1 MKVLRFEPTPNPE
14 AMKFV
19 VDDLPLKGGSVS
31 YGGPMEAD
39 GDPLGTAL
47 FALGKVQSL
56 FYMPGF
62 ITVTKTPDVSWS
74 VVAPMV
80 ARTIE
85 LADAPTRLGG
95 EAVVMEGDNGAVMG
109 RIRKV
114 LDEQILPIL
123 AGDGGS
129 LEVVGLEGK
138 TLTIRYQGAC
148 GSCPSSTSGT
158 LSAIQALLQA
168 EVDGDMQVVPA
179 AA

>member
-19 VDDLPLKGGSVS
+19 VDGLPLKGGSVS
-31 YGGPMEAD
+31 YDGPMEAD

-62 ITVTKTPDVSWS
+62 VTVTKTPDVSWA

-95 EAVVMEGDNGAVMG
+95 EALANGDEAGAMLA
-109 RIRKV
+109 IRKV

-148 GSCPSSTSGT
+148 GSCPSSTTGT
-158 LSAIQALLQA
+158 LGAIQALLQA
-168 EVDGDMQVVPA
+168 EVDAELTVVPA